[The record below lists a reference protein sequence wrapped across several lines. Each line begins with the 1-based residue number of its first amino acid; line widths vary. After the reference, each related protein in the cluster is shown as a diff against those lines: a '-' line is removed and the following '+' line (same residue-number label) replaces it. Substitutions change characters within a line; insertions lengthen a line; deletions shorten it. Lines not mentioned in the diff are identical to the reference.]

1 MRFEGQ
7 EFRGRELVLDGN
19 VYVRCTI
26 VGCLLR
32 YSGTTE
38 INLSECRMGS
48 NEFSYDG
55 QAANTVRAL
64 QALARSGGGG
74 LDHVMRL
81 FLTDAPVDWHRLA
94 EIVHLPVVPDEPQ
107 ESR

>member
-7 EFRGRELVLDGN
+7 EFRNRTLTLDGN
-19 VYVRCTI
+19 EFIGCTI
-26 VGCLLR
+26 VGCVLR
-32 YSGTTE
+32 YRGTTE
-38 INLSECRMGS
+38 INLSGCHMGS

-55 QAANTVRAL
+55 PAANTVRAL

-94 EIVHLPVVPDEPQ
+94 DIGPLSDL
-107 ESR
+107 

>member
-1 MRFEGQ
+1 MRYEGQ
-7 EFRGRELVLDGN
+7 EFRGETLVLDGN
-19 VYVRCTI
+19 EFVACTI
-26 VGCLLR
+26 IGCLLR

-38 INLSECRMGS
+38 INLTGCRMGS

-55 QAANTVRAL
+55 HAANTVRAL

-81 FLTDAPVDWHRLA
+81 FLTDAPVDWHKLA
-94 EIVHLPVVPDEPQ
+94 ESGPPSLPEAPPP
-107 ESR
+107 R

>member
-1 MRFEGQ
+1 MRFEGR
-7 EFRGRELVLDGN
+7 EFRGQTLLLVGN
-19 VYVRCTI
+19 EFVRCTI
-26 VGCLLR
+26 IGCLLR

-38 INLSECRMGS
+38 IHLAECRMGG

-55 QAANTVRAL
+55 HAANTVRAL

-81 FLTDAPVDWHRLA
+81 FLAGAPVDWHGLA
-94 EIVHLPVVPDEPQ
+94 EIARLPTLPDEP
-107 ESR
+107 R